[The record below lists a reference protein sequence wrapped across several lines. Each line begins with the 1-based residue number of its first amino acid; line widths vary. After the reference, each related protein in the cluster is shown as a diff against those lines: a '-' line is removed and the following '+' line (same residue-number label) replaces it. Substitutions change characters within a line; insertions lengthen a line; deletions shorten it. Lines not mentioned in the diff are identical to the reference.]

1 MPALQEN
8 RRERDA
14 PLALRRVQGG
24 VEMTQIPIL
33 NGVYADEGPDFR
45 ISYPRNMVPVP
56 RAQGISAGYLRPAEG
71 IVQIGSGPGVDRG
84 AECWNGVH
92 YRVMGSK
99 LVRIDTNGIPTE
111 LGDVGGGGQVSADY
125 SFDRL
130 AVASGGSLYYWDGT
144 TLTQVSDPDLG
155 AVIDVMWIDGYF
167 ITTDGTSNVAT
178 DLTDPTSVNPLR
190 YGSSEG
196 DPDPIKRNL
205 KTRAGEFYSVNRYTI
220 EMFQNVGQSSIATVF
235 PFARVEGAQINR
247 GAMGTHCVTL
257 YDDKI
262 AFLGGARGEPPAV
275 WVGLNAATQK
285 LSTGEIDTLLL
296 EYTEAQLAESVM
308 EVRATKNHALLY
320 LHLPD
325 RTLVYDG
332 AASAVLQEPVWLTVD
347 SGLLSPSQY
356 RARNFVWCYDK
367 WLCGDPTSNALGQ
380 LDESISTH
388 YGQIIGW
395 EFGTSI
401 VYNEGRGA
409 LFHELELVAL
419 PGRVPLGAD
428 PVIWTSYSVDGV
440 TWSLERSIK
449 AGRQGQRTKRLV
461 WISQGDMDHW
471 RIQKF
476 RGTSDAHL
484 SVARLEA
491 QLEPLNA

>member
-1 MPALQEN
+1 
-8 RRERDA
+8 
-14 PLALRRVQGG
+14 V
-24 VEMTQIPIL
+24 QIPIL
-33 NGVYADEGPDFR
+33 SGITTDEGPDFR
-45 ISYPRNMVPVP
+45 ISYPRNMMPVP

-84 AECWNGVH
+84 GINWGGVH
-92 YRVMGSK
+92 YRVMGTK
-99 LVRIDTNGIPTE
+99 LVQVAATGVVTV
-111 LGDVGGGGQVSADY
+111 LGDVGGTGQVGFDY

-130 AVASGGSLYYWDGT
+130 AIASGGALYYWGGG
-144 TLTQVSDPDLG
+144 TLTQVGDPDLG
-155 AVIDVMWIDGYF
+155 AVLDVLWIDGYF
-167 ITTDGTSNVAT
+167 VTTDGMSLIVT
-178 DLTDPTSVNPLR
+178 DLLDPTSINPLR

-196 DPDPIKRNL
+196 DPDPIKGMF
-205 KTRAGEFYSVNRYTI
+205 KSRAGEFYAVNRYTI
-220 EMFQNVGQSSIATVF
+220 EMMQNVGQSSTRSLF

-247 GAMGTHCVTL
+247 GAIGTHCIVN

-262 AFLGGARGEPPAV
+262 AFLGGARKEPPAV

-296 EYTEAQLAESVM
+296 DYTEAELSMSVM
-308 EVRATKNHALLY
+308 EVRTTKNHALLY

-325 RTLVYDG
+325 RALIYDG
-332 AASAVLQEPVWLTVD
+332 AASAAVQEPVWFTVD
-347 SGLLSPSQY
+347 SGLLTPAQY
-356 RARNFVWCYDK
+356 RARNFVWCYDR
-367 WLCGDPTSNALGQ
+367 WLCGDPTSSALGV
-380 LDESISTH
+380 LDETISTH
-388 YGQIIGW
+388 YGQVIGW
-395 EFGTSI
+395 EFDTSI

-409 LFHELELVAL
+409 VFHELELVAL
-419 PGRVPLGAD
+419 PGRAPLGVD
-428 PVIWTSYSVDGV
+428 PVIWTSYSADGV
-440 TWSLERSIK
+440 TWSAERSIK

-461 WISQGDMDHW
+461 WIGQGGMENW